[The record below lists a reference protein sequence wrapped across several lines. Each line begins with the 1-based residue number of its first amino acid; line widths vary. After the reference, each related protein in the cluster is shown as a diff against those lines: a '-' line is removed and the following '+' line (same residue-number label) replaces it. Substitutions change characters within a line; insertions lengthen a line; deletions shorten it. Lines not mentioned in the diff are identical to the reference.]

1 MSNIDLSTDEL
12 KNHFHNLENEKA
24 DDEIFNSK
32 LQEELFKY
40 SDYTSSDLDEYKEYI
55 GDIKTLHDVSDN
67 DFPHTLMS
75 CMEKGGLVEIEHG
88 DNKRSFESDF
98 FSSELIDMLNHPETY
113 KNIHSNRDS
122 MIEMY
127 LEDYWGDSVAKEI
140 EMWASCFDDSGYVN
154 NLIDKAVADI
164 EMRNNEMQSFGK
176 KDVSV
181 EQSNKTQGKGEV
193 KE

>member
-1 MSNIDLSTDEL
+1 MNSIDLSTDEL

-24 DDEIFNSK
+24 VDKIFDSK

-40 SDYTSSDLDEYKEYI
+40 SDFTLSDLDEYKEYI

-75 CMEKGGLVEIEHG
+75 CMEKGGLVETEYG
-88 DNKRSFESDF
+88 DNKRSFESNF
-98 FSSELIDMLNHPETY
+98 FSPELIDMLNHPETY

-140 EMWASCFDDSGYVN
+140 EMWASYFDDSGYVD
-154 NLIDKAVADI
+154 NLIDKAVANI
-164 EMRNNEMQSFGK
+164 ETRNNEMQNSFSKEDVKIAPK
-176 KDVSV
+176 KLD
-181 EQSNKTQGKGEV
+181 NT
-193 KE
+193 KEK